1 MLLLYYC
8 FADANDFTTVPDYK
22 VIIEEGVQEGIV
34 WLCLVMGYVN

>member
-22 VIIEEGVQEGIV
+22 VTTEEGGQIV
-34 WLCLVMGYVN
+34 